1 VLSGNRLSG
10 NRSFEGRIHP
20 ETKMNYLA
28 SPPLVIAYALAGSM
42 ETDLTRDPLGTGND
56 GQPVY
61 LRDIWPSPAE
71 IAKVTA
77 ACLRPERSP
86 ASRRKCPP
94 LCIRLA
100 DRAGASEQV

>member
-1 VLSGNRLSG
+1 
-10 NRSFEGRIHP
+10 
-20 ETKMNYLA
+20 MNYLA

-71 IAKVTA
+71 IAKVTGRLPA
-77 ACLRPERSP
+77 AGNVH
-86 ASRRKCPP
+86 SRVGGSVTR

>member
-1 VLSGNRLSG
+1 
-10 NRSFEGRIHP
+10 
-20 ETKMNYLA
+20 
-28 SPPLVIAYALAGSM
+28 VIAYALAGSM

-77 ACLRPERSP
+77 ACLRPETFTR
-86 ASRRKCPP
+86 
-94 LCIRLA
+94 
-100 DRAGASEQV
+100 E